1 MDIPNL
7 SIPTPAPTSAPKS
20 SFIPVLIILVL
31 AVSAGFWLSRL
42 APLGTSGTSDST
54 SINSKNVIS
63 ADKISSSADLVV
75 GKSYG
80 NTGQNFK
87 DSAFGTIKKG
97 GINGV
102 GTHTLLREGGV
113 TQSAALTSS
122 VIDLDLFNDKK
133 VEVKGET
140 NATSKAGWF
149 LDVGV
154 IKIVE

>member
-7 SIPTPAPTSAPKS
+7 SVPIPAPTPVQKS
-20 SFIPVLIILVL
+20 SFVPVLIILFL
-31 AVSAGFWLSRL
+31 GLSAGFWLSRL
-42 APLGTSGTSDST
+42 APLGSSGS
-54 SINSKNVIS
+54 NSSNGNGKNIIS
-63 ADKISSSADLVV
+63 ADKISSAADLIV
-75 GKSYG
+75 GKYYG
-80 NTGQNFK
+80 NTSQNFK
-87 DSAFGTIKKG
+87 DSVFGTIKKG
-97 GINGV
+97 GINGE

-140 NATSKAGWF
+140 NSTTKAGWF